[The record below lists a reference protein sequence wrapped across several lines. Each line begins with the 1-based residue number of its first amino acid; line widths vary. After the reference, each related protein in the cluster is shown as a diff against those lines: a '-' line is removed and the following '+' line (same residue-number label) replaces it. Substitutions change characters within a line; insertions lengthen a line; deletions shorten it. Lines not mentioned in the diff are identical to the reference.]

1 MVFLGIFVKSQSGYH
16 PYEVVEQVAIVLKN
30 ISPDLN
36 IWLDMKF
43 KNLII
48 FMYVW
53 LHIEN

>member
-1 MVFLGIFVKSQSGYH
+1 MVFLGIFVNSQSGYH

-36 IWLDMKF
+36 ISLDMKF

-53 LHIEN
+53 LHTEN